1 MIKDDFWRS
10 NVTAGLS
17 TEDRYTL
24 VYLQTCPS
32 SNVIGVFQIVPSISA
47 AEMGWDPD
55 QLLTVI
61 RRLTQMNLVDFDP
74 PTNFVWVRTWWQHNV
89 INGAFA
95 GKVRGKA
102 LAEIRAMPERW
113 IEPYVVDLIGRSSPD
128 ASVLQ
133 SELTSEFLAEDAPS
147 MGHPSPINGAAGTTT
162 TVLASVNPT
171 TTTDSLLWDALPTF
185 SADDQVVVV
194 GMLQRLEADQHQV
207 VLDELAGAIRNK
219 TIKGQWPGWLHGVV
233 NRALEGNFKP
243 NHAIGIQA
251 EREQRKRSTPEA
263 NRERMGYPPR
273 GKVASPEVAAA
284 VMASIMQDLSLVDPG

>member
-61 RRLTQMNLVDFDP
+61 RRLTQMSLVNFDP

-113 IEPYVVDLIGRSSPD
+113 IKPYVTDLIGKASPD

-133 SELTSEFLAEDAPS
+133 NDLAIEFLTEDAPS
-147 MGHPSPINGAAGTTT
+147 MGHPSPINGAVGTTT
-162 TVLASVNPT
+162 TVPASVNPT
-171 TTTDSLLWDALPTF
+171 TTDVISLSLPRSLSEIDRSTAAEIVSNASTDPSTA
-185 SADDQVVVV
+185 Q
-194 GMLQRLEADQHQV
+194 QI
-207 VLDELAGAIRNK
+207 LDELDAANASGRIRETWVQYLYGLLAKANAGGFHPAAGRTVAKQRAPQPSLREKLNLPRPEKIASREVAEAAI
-219 TIKGQWPGWLHGVV
+219 
-233 NRALEGNFKP
+233 A
-243 NHAIGIQA
+243 
-251 EREQRKRSTPEA
+251 A
-263 NRERMGYPPR
+263 NRR
-273 GKVASPEVAAA
+273 GLAHEETRHE
-284 VMASIMQDLSLVDPG
+284 